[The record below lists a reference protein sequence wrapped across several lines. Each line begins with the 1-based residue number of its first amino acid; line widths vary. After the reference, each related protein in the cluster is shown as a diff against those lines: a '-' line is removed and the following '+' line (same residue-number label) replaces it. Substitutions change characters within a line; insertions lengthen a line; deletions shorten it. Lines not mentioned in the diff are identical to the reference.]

1 MAATGTW
8 IGPTYYEDALATI
21 IDLAN
26 NTGTGFSN
34 VPDEV
39 FTSTSA
45 MESWLADRGVYT
57 NIIGNNVT
65 WNQTPTASV
74 TQVLNPANSSSTVT
88 ATTQPTVM
96 QQVSTDSAAKTITTQ
111 PFRPNGLL
119 TFAQTAGQAVTAASV
134 GIFLGKKIDETLYN
148 LNPDFW
154 DAHGMSS
161 LDPATWSTITN
172 GEDSLGNALF
182 NYVFGIDPQTN
193 ETQAYIDQDAF
204 AYMAM
209 WLAGTDEFKTSY
221 STVTV
226 DEEYIQTVP
235 SQYRQALAQTF
246 LYLPAG
252 TYFLCEFR
260 VPASASS
267 YKYFHSVSLT
277 VPYDCVVLSSRIT
290 NTNSRVELI
299 CAQLEDTTPVKPYFT
314 TVYGRWDTGT
324 IISTTNSNFNGGY
337 TYPSS
342 GSRSWY
348 YYQSAG
354 IGVASEVLYNQ
365 NSIFSIT
372 NSNSL
377 TNTVTD
383 NAAVGYYLLQGNP
396 EYKDSPM
403 SNQNGAV
410 LPNPSTWND
419 INTTKINLENTY
431 PELAQKALTYPVYDP
446 NTQTTTQRTLW
457 PVPVPN
463 VNALNSTQPVGG
475 VDTSQQAQ
483 TVTSTSV
490 DMLRKLITDTLAPI
504 TTGTTTTTEP
514 PTGDG
519 NSPQIPTIS
528 GSASAL
534 WSVYNPTQAEVD
546 ALGAWLWS
554 TNFLDVVAKMWQ
566 DPMQGIISLHKIYA
580 IPPTGVSQN
589 IKVGYLDSGVAATTI
604 PNQYSGLSCGHVDLA
619 ETFGNVFDYSPYTS
633 VHLYLPFIGI
643 VQLDVGDVM
652 RASVTV
658 NYRIDWY
665 TGALLAQ
672 VIVSRDGN
680 EVLLYQFGGDGAA
693 RYPLSQGTNAA
704 IAGLIVGGGVGA
716 IGGAITGFIGGGT
729 AGVLAGVGNGA
740 IRGAATGLG
749 RNIKPNIS
757 RSGTFGGNHGA
768 MGIKTPYLIVT
779 RPMPYMPNGYQNLIG
794 NPDYNVTQLGNMSG
808 YVRCAALHLENVPCT
823 DTEMRMIERALLDG
837 VYV

>member
-1 MAATGTW
+1 MPATGTW
-8 IGPTYYEDALATI
+8 IGPTYYEDALAAI

-57 NIIGNNVT
+57 NIIGSNVT

-96 QQVSTDSAAKTITTQ
+96 QHVSADSAAKTITTQ
-111 PFRPNGLL
+111 PFKPNGLL

-134 GIFLGKKIDETLYN
+134 GIYLGKKLDETLYN
-148 LNPDFW
+148 AFPNFF
-154 DAHGMSS
+154 DAHDMWAYN
-161 LDPATWSTITN
+161 PETWSTITN

-204 AYMAM
+204 AFMAM
-209 WLAGTDEFKTSY
+209 WLASKGAFSDSIYNELDT
-221 STVTV
+221 
-226 DEEYIQTVP
+226 
-235 SQYRQALAQTF
+235 A
-246 LYLPAG
+246 PAG
-252 TYFLCEFR
+252 GPSLPSGIIYPIQAIDVNSAYIIYNDTVYPYSVASGGPVYAFR
-260 VPASASS
+260 VGTRVTG
-267 YKYFHSVSLT
+267 YYSLT
-277 VPYDCVVLSSRIT
+277 PNSVVNQYNRHTS
-290 NTNSRVELI
+290 
-299 CAQLEDTTPVKPYFT
+299 
-314 TVYGRWDTGT
+314 GRP
-324 IISTTNSNFNGGY
+324 IASTESLTYQY
-337 TYPSS
+337 TYD
-342 GSRSWY
+342 GRTIY
-348 YYQSAG
+348 YTSE
-354 IGVASEVLYNQ
+354 GVAWDASNIPTINGITTITLNNAGRVAWSLYYGGTFPEV
-365 NSIFSIT
+365 IP
-372 NSNSL
+372 
-377 TNTVTD
+377 
-383 NAAVGYYLLQGNP
+383 G
-396 EYKDSPM
+396 M
-403 SNQNGAV
+403 SDQSGATI
-410 LPNPSTWND
+410 PDPSTWND

-446 NTQTTTQRTLW
+446 DTQTTTQRTLW

-463 VNALNSTQPVGG
+463 VNTLNATQPVGG
-475 VDTSQQAQ
+475 VDTSQQSQ
-483 TVTSTSV
+483 TVTQTSV

-519 NSPQIPTIS
+519 SSPQVPTIS

-534 WSVYNPTQAEVD
+534 WSVYNPTQAEVN

-580 IPPTGVSQN
+580 VPPTGANQN
-589 IKVGYLDSGVAATTI
+589 IKVGYLDSGVAAATI
-604 PNQYSGLSCGHVDLA
+604 PDQYSGLSCGHVNLA

-680 EVLLYQFGGDGAA
+680 EVLLYQFGGDGAV

-704 IAGLIVGGGVGA
+704 IASLIVGGGVGA
-716 IGGAITGFIGGGT
+716 IGGAFTGFMGGGA
-729 AGVLAGVGNGA
+729 AGALAGASTGA
-740 IRGAATGLG
+740 MRGAATVLG
-749 RNIKPNIS
+749 MGQNLKPNIS

-794 NPDYNVTQLGNMSG
+794 NPDYNITQLGSMSG
-808 YVRCAALHLENVPCT
+808 YVRCTATHLENVPCT
-823 DTEMRMIERALLDG
+823 DTEMQMIERALLEG